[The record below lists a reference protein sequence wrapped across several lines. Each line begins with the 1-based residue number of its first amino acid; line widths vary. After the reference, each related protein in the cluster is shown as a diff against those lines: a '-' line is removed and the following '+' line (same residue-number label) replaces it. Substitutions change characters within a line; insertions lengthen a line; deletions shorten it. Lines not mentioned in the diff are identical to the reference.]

1 MLATTIRHAEFR
13 PAPQPAL
20 HGAAAAGDPLHAIG
34 GILAAARGQEIYAE
48 GAAAD
53 HCYKVVSGAVRTCK
67 LMLDGR
73 RQIAEFLL
81 PGDFFGLEAADRH
94 LFSAEAIADTMLV
107 RYPRRRLDALAD
119 ADPRVAR
126 RLRDQVCGNLAAAQK
141 RVVLLGRKTAEER
154 VASFL
159 LEMVDR
165 AGEDDA
171 VELPMSR
178 YEIADYLGLTVETVS
193 RTFTQ
198 FRKAGI
204 IALESA
210 HRVRLLD
217 RSALETIDDD

>member
-1 MLATTIRHAEFR
+1 MLATAARTAEFR
-13 PAPQPAL
+13 PAPPAAL
-20 HGAAAAGDPLHAIG
+20 HGAAAFDPLQSIG
-34 GILAAARGQEIYAE
+34 AVLVVGRGQEIYAE
-48 GAAAD
+48 GGVAD
-53 HCYKVVSGAVRTCK
+53 HRYKVVSGAVRTCK
-67 LMLDGR
+67 LMQDGR

-81 PGDFFGLEAADRH
+81 PGDFFGLAAFDRH
-94 LFSAEAIADTMLV
+94 LFSAEAIADTVLV

-119 ADPRVAR
+119 TDARVGR
-126 RLRDQVCGNLAAAQK
+126 QLREQVCSNLAAAQK

-159 LEMVDR
+159 VEMVDR
-165 AGEDDA
+165 AGDEDA

-198 FRKAGI
+198 FRKTGI
-204 IALESA
+204 IALEHA

-217 RSALETIDDD
+217 RAALEDINDD